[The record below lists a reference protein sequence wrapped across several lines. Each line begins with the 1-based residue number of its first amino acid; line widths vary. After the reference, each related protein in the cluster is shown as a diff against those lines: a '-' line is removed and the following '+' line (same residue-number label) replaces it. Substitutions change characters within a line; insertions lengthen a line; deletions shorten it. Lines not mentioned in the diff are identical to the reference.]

1 MNTLDLKTKINT
13 ILEDCLYLVALFKN
27 LEADKTS
34 LFTKIETNKKWL
46 LKQPDYGKFL
56 QHLQTVLHQKKYWSF

>member
-1 MNTLDLKTKINT
+1 MNTLDLETKINT

-34 LFTKIETNKKWL
+34 LFTKIETFTFIT
-46 LKQPDYGKFL
+46 FL
-56 QHLQTVLHQKKYWSF
+56 YYLQY